1 MNKLINE
8 NDVVQAVHKYLEEQG
23 FAVESANTKE
33 TGIDIFA
40 KKNDECWIIEAKG
53 ETSSEKS
60 SKRYGKLMTK
70 NQHYSQVSTC
80 LYKLIQEKNKK
91 ISKKGFNY
99 GMAFPKNTIFKDLIK
114 SIYPT
119 VSKLEICIFWVDNN
133 LSVEQET

>member
-1 MNKLINE
+1 
-8 NDVVQAVHKYLEEQG
+8 
-23 FAVESANTKE
+23 
-33 TGIDIFA
+33 
-40 KKNDECWIIEAKG
+40 
-53 ETSSEKS
+53 
-60 SKRYGKLMTK
+60 MTK